1 MDTISKKYCLD
12 SGVFIEGWNRYYSMD
27 LCPEYW
33 DVLDDLAKKNIIFA
47 PIEVKRE
54 INKTEDDLSKW
65 INERPYFFK
74 DINIPVQ
81 NYLRDIMA
89 SHGRLVD
96 SIKQRSIA
104 DPWVIAFAIAENA
117 IVVTKEYPSGLDTRR
132 IKIPD
137 VCIALNVPWMSD
149 FEFAKEV
156 GIKFSASLS
165 KIS

>member
-1 MDTISKKYCLD
+1 MNNNKYCLD
-12 SGVFIEGWNRYYSMD
+12 TGVFIEGWNRYYSMD

-33 DVLDDLAKKNIIFA
+33 SVLDNLAQKGIIFA

-54 INKTEDDLSKW
+54 INKTDDQLSKW
-65 INERPYFFK
+65 INGRPYFFK
-74 DINIPVQ
+74 EIDILVQ
-81 NYLRDIMA
+81 NYLRIIMA

-104 DPWVIAFAIAENA
+104 DPWVIAFAMAEKA
-117 IVVTKEYPSGLDTRR
+117 IVVTKEIPSGIDTRR

-137 VCIALNVPWMSD
+137 VCIALNVPWIND

-156 GIKFSASLS
+156 GIRFSAKLNV
-165 KIS
+165 IA

>member
-1 MDTISKKYCLD
+1 MKKYCLD
-12 SGVFIEGWNRYYSMD
+12 TNVFIEGWNRYYSMD
-27 LCPEYW
+27 LSPEYW
-33 DVLDDLAKKNIIFA
+33 SILDDLAKQGRIFS

-54 INKTEDDLSKW
+54 IEKTDDGLYKW
-65 INERPYFFK
+65 IKDRPYIFK
-74 DINIPVQ
+74 DIDIEVQ
-81 NYLRDIMA
+81 KHLRRIMA

-117 IVVTKEYPSGLDTRR
+117 IVVTKEEPAGSGSRR

-137 VCIALNVPWMSD
+137 VCDALNVLCIND

-156 GIKFSASLS
+156 GIRFNAILG
-165 KIS
+165 